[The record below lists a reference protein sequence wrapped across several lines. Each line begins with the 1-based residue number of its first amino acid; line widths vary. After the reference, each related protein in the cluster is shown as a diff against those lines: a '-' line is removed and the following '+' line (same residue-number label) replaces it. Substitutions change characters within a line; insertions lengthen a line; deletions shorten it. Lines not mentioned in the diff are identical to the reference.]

1 MLRRVRL
8 ALQWRKIEAALPPDW
23 SAADLRITV
32 GDDARLA
39 RASAILAPLGLGVTG
54 RNLVLTASTRGDG
67 AGPDRVRRAL
77 IQLDRERIVGAI
89 ELVSAKAVPARP
101 ERQHLTFVAAWD
113 RALAQLPEDW
123 SDAYAEVEFVSTDNL
138 DRGALLLAPVNPA
151 RHAPAASF
159 RFRCARRF
167 GYGASAGMTR
177 RCLERL
183 DEDGIRGDVRILRAL
198 SDTKPVSTQGPV
210 WYLGGRAV

>member
-1 MLRRVRL
+1 MLSGVRL
-8 ALQWRKIEAALPPDW
+8 ALQWRKIDAALPPDW
-23 SAADLRITV
+23 GTARLRVTV
-32 GDDARLA
+32 RDEARLA
-39 RASAILAPLGLGVTG
+39 RASAVLAPLAPGVSG
-54 RNLVLTASTRGDG
+54 RALVLTASTRGDG

-77 IQLDRERIVGAI
+77 VQLDRERIAGVI
-89 ELVSAKAVPARP
+89 ELVSTEAAPQRP
-101 ERQHLTFVAAWD
+101 EREHTTFVTAWD
-113 RALAQLPEDW
+113 QAIAALPEDW
-123 SDAYAEVEFVSTDNL
+123 SDAYAEVALVSTDSL
-138 DRGALLLAPVNPA
+138 DRAALLLAPINPA
-151 RHAPAASF
+151 RHGPAPCF

-183 DEDGIRGDVRILRAL
+183 DEEGVRGDVGVLRAL